1 MLRSST
7 QVLQAL
13 QLNLFFARAGLETFA
28 QRSRQGPRKP
38 NWSWRFESAVRAM
51 TGLTPNH
58 ADIVVD
64 EIRDPFNRITN
75 LPLWLR
81 VAVEPVKLGAVPGEW
96 VTVSGAQS

>member
-13 QLNLFFARAGLETFA
+13 QLNLFFARTGVATFT
-28 QRSRQGPRKP
+28 QRRKQGPRKP

-64 EIRDPFNRITN
+64 EIRDPFNRITD
-75 LPLWLR
+75 LPLRLR
-81 VAVEPVKLGAVPGEW
+81 VGVEPVKLDAVPGEL
-96 VTVSGAQS
+96 VTVSGSQ